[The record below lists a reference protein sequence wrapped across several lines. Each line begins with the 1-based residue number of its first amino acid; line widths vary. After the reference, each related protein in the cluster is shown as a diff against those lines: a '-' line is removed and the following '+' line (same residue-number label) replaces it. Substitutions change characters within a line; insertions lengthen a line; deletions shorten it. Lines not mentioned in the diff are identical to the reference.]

1 MSQPM
6 TTRGRMAEFL
16 ETHPRMMGALFAI
29 CLLLMQA
36 GNAAANAASTIAG
49 P

>member
-1 MSQPM
+1 MAHE
-6 TTRGRMAEFL
+6 TTRDTMAEFL
-16 ETHPRMMGALFAI
+16 EDHPRMMGALFTI

-36 GNAAANAASTIAG
+36 GNVMANAGATNNG